1 MLFGNEL
8 SFISGGV
15 NMETSLLFTPITI
28 GKMELKNRIVVPA
41 MHLNYCPTGEVTDDL
56 VEFYRVRARG
66 GAGLII
72 VGGCGIDKVGNTL
85 GMIQLDEDRFIP
97 GLKKLVDA
105 VHNEGAKIIPQL
117 YQAGNYASSFIT
129 GHQPVAPSPI
139 PSRLTKEV
147 PHELTKDEI
156 KEMVQRFADAAG
168 RAQEAGFDGVE
179 ILAGTG
185 YLISEFLSP
194 VTNKRTDE
202 YGGELENRLR
212 FALEIVKA
220 IREKVGPDFTFIAR
234 IAGNDFVPG
243 GHTNK
248 EAKLV
253 AKALVEAGVDA
264 INVTGGWHE
273 TVVPQITMNVPAGT
287 FRYLARGIKEVVD
300 VPVFASNRINNPEL
314 AEDILSSGDGD
325 LVCIGRG
332 ILADPFFPL
341 KAEGKIDEP
350 IRPCVACNQGCLDHV
365 FKGLPVE
372 CLVNAKAGREAKLGV
387 SEFAAGVNN
396 VAEKESAATS
406 EEKVAEKILVVGA
419 GVAGLEFARVASKAG
434 HQVTIWEKSPE
445 LGGQLN
451 LAATPPGRQDF
462 HGFTKYLVQSCEKQG
477 VKILTE
483 REGGLAN
490 IQEAV
495 NKEGYTQVVIATG
508 ADPMCPPFPLEDGAT
523 LTQAWDVLAGLE
535 TENNVVIVGGG
546 SVGVETAIYLASQG
560 TIDGEVLKFLLVNQ
574 AEDQE
579 MLTKLL
585 FRGRKQ
591 VSIVEMDK
599 GVGRDLGPSTR
610 WSMLADLKRYGVK
623 IHTHTKVKE
632 VRKDGVLAE
641 GPEGEVMIK
650 GDTVVCAIGSQAN
663 QELYNELKDKLP
675 SQVKLQIIGDATKPA
690 KVLDAVK
697 AAYDAAHKLG

>member
-1 MLFGNEL
+1 MGKKMLF
-8 SFISGGV
+8 SPIS
-15 NMETSLLFTPITI
+15 I
-28 GKMELKNRIVVPA
+28 GKMELKNRIVLPA

-56 VEFYRVRARG
+56 VEFYRVRAQG
-66 GAGLII
+66 GVGLVI
-72 VGGCGIDKVGNTL
+72 VGGCGIDRVGNTL

-97 GLKKLVDA
+97 GLQRLVDA
-105 VHNEGAKIIPQL
+105 VHSAGAKIIPQL

-129 GHQPVAPSPI
+129 GNQPVAPSPI

-156 KEMVQRFADAAG
+156 KEMVQRFAEAAG
-168 RAQEAGFDGVE
+168 RAQKAGFDGVE

-194 VTNKRTDE
+194 ATNKRTDE
-202 YGGELENRLR
+202 YGGDLDNRLR
-212 FALEIVKA
+212 FALEIVEA

-248 EAKLV
+248 EAQLV
-253 AKALVEAGVDA
+253 AQALVKAGVDA

-287 FRYLARGIKEVVD
+287 YRYLVRGIKEAVD
-300 VPVFASNRINNPEL
+300 VPVFASNRINTPEL
-314 AEDILSSGDGD
+314 AEDILTSGDGD
-325 LVCIGRG
+325 LVCLGRA

-341 KAEGKIDEP
+341 KAEGKLDEP

-365 FKGLPVE
+365 FKGLPVG
-372 CLVNAKAGREAKLGV
+372 CLVNAEAGREAKLEV
-387 SEFAAGVNN
+387 SRLSFEANSIG
-396 VAEKESAATS
+396 EKESAATNEQTS
-406 EEKVAEKILVVGA
+406 PQKILVVGA

-434 HQVTIWEKSPE
+434 HEVTIWEKSSE

-451 LAATPPGRQDF
+451 LAAAPPGRQDF
-462 HGFTKYLVQSCEKQG
+462 HRFTEYLVQSCEKQG
-477 VKILTE
+477 VNILTGQE
-483 REGGLAN
+483 ASLEN
-490 IQEAV
+490 IQDGV
-495 NKEGYTQVVIATG
+495 NKEGFTQVVIATG
-508 ADPMCPPFPLEDGAT
+508 AVPMCPPFPLEEGAS
-523 LTQAWDVLAGLE
+523 LVQAWDVLNGLD
-535 TENNVVIVGGG
+535 TGKNVVIVGGG

-560 TIDGEVLKFLLVNQ
+560 TIDGETLKFLIVNQ
-574 AEDQE
+574 AENQE
-579 MLTKLL
+579 MLAKLL

-599 GVGRDLGPSTR
+599 GVGRDMGPSTR
-610 WSMLADLKRYGVK
+610 WSMIADLKRHGIKV
-623 IHTHTKVKE
+623 HTHTKVKE
-632 VRKDGVLAE
+632 VRKDGVWAE
-641 GPEGEVMIK
+641 GPEGEVLIS

-663 QELYNELKDKLP
+663 QDLYLALKDKLP
-675 SQVKLQIIGDATKPA
+675 PQVSIQIIGDATKPA

-697 AAYDAAHKLG
+697 AAYDAALL